1 MHFKSR
7 KFSLELGIIFWIAA
21 ASVGLFG
28 CEGLL
33 LSSCLPLAVSVPAGY
48 LLWSEKSHPFLEN
61 FLIKKN
67 LLVSL
72 SFCSVLLISKA
83 AQLCTVEIRFVSDR
97 QANKSK

>member
-61 FLIKKN
+61 FLIKKICWFH
-67 LLVSL
+67 LVSAVCCL
-72 SFCSVLLISKA
+72 FPRLHSSV
-83 AQLCTVEIRFVSDR
+83 Q
-97 QANKSK
+97 